1 MYIFKLVENLIA
13 VKPMVKNIL
22 KFFNSEVSGLHQAA
36 YLLGFFAICSQ
47 VLALFRDRIL
57 ASQFGAGNT
66 LDLYYSAFRIPD
78 VLFVTVA
85 SIVSISVLIPFLI
98 ERFEKGDAEA
108 KEFLD
113 TVFSFFFCF
122 MVVAGGVAFIGA
134 PYILKLLFPVFAHT
148 SSFSDLVSLTRILL
162 LSPVFLGFSNLLASI
177 TQIHKRFFVYA
188 MSPVFYNFGIIFG
201 ILILYP
207 VLGIAGLG
215 WGVALGAFLH
225 FAIQIPFIYSRGML
239 PTLRFPIN
247 FQSIK
252 KIVYTSLPRTI
263 TVSSN
268 ELAELFLISFASFL
282 VPGSISIFN
291 FSFNLQS
298 VPFSIIGVSYSLAA
312 FPTLTRL
319 FSSGNHEKFVD
330 QMSVSSRHIIFWSM
344 PMTVLFVVLRAQIV
358 RTILG
363 SGRFNWDDTRLTAA
377 ALAVFVVSLVAQNLV
392 TLFVRSYYSRGKTKT
407 PLVMNMISAAI
418 IVGSSYSLVQLF
430 QHHARFQ
437 YFIESLL
444 KVSDIPG
451 TVVLMLP
458 LGFTIGVLFNLI
470 VHWIGF
476 AREFPKYS
484 SSVLRTLFEVTG
496 SSLIMG
502 FISYRCLI
510 VFDAIFNTT
519 TLVGIFMQGLV
530 SGLVGIIVGVA
541 ILYLLGSN
549 ELREVSS
556 TLHKKIWRAK
566 VVGPDAELL

>member
-1 MYIFKLVENLIA
+1 
-13 VKPMVKNIL
+13 MVKNIL

-57 ASQFGAGNT
+57 AATFGAGNT

-78 VLFVTVA
+78 VIFVTAA

-98 ERFEKGDAEA
+98 ERFEKGDTEA

-122 MVVAGGVAFIGA
+122 MILVGGIAFVIS
-134 PYILKLLFPVFAHT
+134 PYLLKILFPVFAV
-148 SSFSDLVSLTRILL
+148 SPVFGDLVHLTRILL
-162 LSPVFLGFSNLLASI
+162 LSPIFLGFSNLLASI
-177 TQIHKRFFVYA
+177 TQIHKRFFIYA
-188 MSPVFYNFGIIFG
+188 ISPVVYNFGIIFG
-201 ILILYP
+201 ILVLYP
-207 VLGIAGLG
+207 AWGIVGLG
-215 WGVALGAFLH
+215 WGVVCGAFFH
-225 FAIQIPFIYSRGML
+225 FAIQIPFIFSRGML
-239 PTLRFPIN
+239 PKLRFPIK
-247 FQSIK
+247 FGSIK
-252 KIVYTSLPRTI
+252 KIIFTSLPRTI

-319 FSSGNHEKFVD
+319 FSSGNKEQFVE
-330 QMSVSSRHIIFWSM
+330 QMSISSRHIVFWSV

-377 ALAVFVVSLVAQNLV
+377 CLAIFVVSLVAQNLV
-392 TLFVRSYYSRGKTKT
+392 TLFVRSYYSRGKTKA
-407 PLVMNMISAAI
+407 PLIMNMVSAGI
-418 IVGSSYSLVQLF
+418 IVVASYFLVYIF
-430 QHHARFQ
+430 QHSVLFRDF
-437 YFIESLL
+437 FESLL
-444 KVSDIPG
+444 KVSGIPG

-458 LGFTIGVLFNLI
+458 LGFAIGVFFNLI

-476 AREFPKYS
+476 HMEFRSYS
-484 SSVLRTLFEVTG
+484 LPVLRTLFEVVG
-496 SSLIMG
+496 SSIIMG
-502 FISYRCLI
+502 FVTYLSLGFFDH
-510 VFDAIFNTT
+510 VFNINTVIGIFLQGFVSGTIGIF
-519 TLVGIFMQGLV
+519 VGI
-530 SGLVGIIVGVA
+530 S
-541 ILYLLGSN
+541 ILYFLGSK
-549 ELREVSS
+549 ELKDVFS
-556 TLHKKIWRAK
+556 TLHKKIWKAK